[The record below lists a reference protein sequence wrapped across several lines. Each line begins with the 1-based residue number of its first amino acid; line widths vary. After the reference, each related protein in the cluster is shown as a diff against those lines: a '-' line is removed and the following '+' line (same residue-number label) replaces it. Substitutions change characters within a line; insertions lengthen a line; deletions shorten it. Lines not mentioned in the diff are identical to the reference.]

1 MGGNKAGAKK
11 RWRAKVR
18 KRVVLTRLKKAEA
31 AQPAAAKS

>member
-18 KRVVLTRLKKAEA
+18 KRVLVTRLKKAEA
-31 AQPAAAKS
+31 TEPAAAKS